1 MQIQTRVTAVKRKG
15 ESSVRTY
22 SQGLIVN
29 RSLEGRRP
37 RHKDPNVSSLDIW
50 GNSKTKT
57 SEEEQGKRTFSSPRG
72 LALFNAF
79 STFILLILPCLDLFS
94 SLTKSA
100 LGYSKEKVQQTSSQ

>member
-37 RHKDPNVSSLDIW
+37 RHKDPNVASLDIW
-50 GNSKTKT
+50 GK
-57 SEEEQGKRTFSSPRG
+57 F
-72 LALFNAF
+72 
-79 STFILLILPCLDLFS
+79 
-94 SLTKSA
+94 
-100 LGYSKEKVQQTSSQ
+100 